1 MRRTV
6 VLAAILAAA
15 WAAVAAADGGGP
27 SPGVD
32 QGDYGILSP
41 DGKLRYLAI
50 PAWNRTFAEAV
61 TTRGAHVVRMTFLRG
76 AFGIPFV
83 AVDGTTGGLAR
94 SGNRLVLGQA
104 PYGRQP
110 PDYSRFVVLDR
121 RNFHVQARLRL
132 KGSWAFD
139 AISPRGSLMYL
150 IQLLGAPNSGRYA
163 VRALNLNTGRLYPG
177 AIIDRRK
184 PDEKMTGQPATR
196 VESRDG
202 WAYTLYGRAGKG
214 PFVHALDTVHRKA
227 FCVDLPWR
235 ATKAWLW
242 RVRLQLRGGDLL
254 LRRGAKVIAR
264 VDTKTLEVST

>member
-1 MRRTV
+1 MRRML

-32 QGDYGILSP
+32 QGSYGILSP

-61 TTRGAHVVRMTFLRG
+61 TTRGAHVVRFTFLRG

-83 AVDGTTGGLAR
+83 AGDGTTGGLAHD
-94 SGNRLVLGQA
+94 SHRLVLAQA
-104 PYGRQP
+104 PWGRQP
-110 PDYSRFVVLDR
+110 SAYSRFVVLDR
-121 RNFHVQARLRL
+121 RTFRVQSRLRL
-132 KGSWAFD
+132 RGSWAFD
-139 AISPRGSLMYL
+139 AISPGGSLMYL
-150 IQLLGAPNSGRYA
+150 IQYLGSPSSGRYA
-163 VRALNLNTGRLYPG
+163 VRALNLNTRRLYPN
-177 AIIDRRK
+177 AIVDRRE

-196 VESRDG
+196 VESSDG
-202 WAYTLYGRAGKG
+202 WAYTLYGRTGKG

-235 ATKAWLW
+235 ATKGWLW
-242 RVRLQLRGGDLL
+242 RVRLQLKGGSLL
-254 LRRGAKVIAR
+254 LRRGASVIAR
-264 VDTKTLEVST
+264 MDTKTLEVST